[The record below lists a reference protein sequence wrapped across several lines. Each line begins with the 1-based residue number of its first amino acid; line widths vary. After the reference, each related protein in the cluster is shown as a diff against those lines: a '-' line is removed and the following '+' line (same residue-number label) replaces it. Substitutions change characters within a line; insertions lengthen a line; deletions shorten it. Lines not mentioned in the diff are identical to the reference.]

1 MQGMNRGRI
10 VDILSAILIVTGI
23 GLLSYVSYQLVAGSA
38 GNKESLAAFEAAS
51 KSHILPPAEAGRTP
65 LPAETRDWST
75 ERIEKYQAANAGP
88 NANVVPEGIVRIPSI
103 ALEVP
108 VFPGTAETT
117 LARGAGRIEG
127 TPVLG
132 QGGNSG
138 IAAHRDS
145 YFRALKDVQLGDP
158 IEIETMGG
166 VQQYKIVDL
175 SIVGPDAVHVLEP
188 TELDTIT
195 LVTCY
200 PFYFVGNAPQRYIV
214 RAEKI

>member
-1 MQGMNRGRI
+1 M
-10 VDILSAILIVTGI
+10 DILSAMLIVTGI
-23 GLLSYVSYQLVAGSA
+23 GLLSYVSYQLVTGSA
-38 GNKESLAAFEAAS
+38 GNKESFEAFEAAR
-51 KSHILPPAEAGRTP
+51 KAPILPPAEAGRTP
-65 LPAETRDWST
+65 LPADIRDSRATGFEEYEAVETDT
-75 ERIEKYQAANAGP
+75 TI
-88 NANVVPEGIVRIPSI
+88 VPEGIVRIPSI
-103 ALEVP
+103 ELEVP
-108 VFPGTAETT
+108 VFPGTAETS

-132 QGGNSG
+132 HGGNSG